1 MVILSASHS
10 PAILFAMMDK
20 TPNQPQRITEQ
31 QVRHVAKLSRLRLTD
46 DQIHQF
52 TDQLADVLDYV
63 AKLNELDVAN
73 VEPMAH
79 AMDLLNVLREDAEKQ
94 SLSVDEA
101 LANAPDASPPFFKV
115 PKVLGDASGA

>member
-1 MVILSASHS
+1 
-10 PAILFAMMDK
+10 MMDK